1 MRARNLK
8 LRRAVKRLAVMRMAR
23 KLAVMMKRMARKLA
37 VTQRKL
43 VAMQRKTAV
52 MTMRK
57 LVMQSQV
64 EINLSILA
72 GVYYIFCPKFFSQQQ

>member
-1 MRARNLK
+1 M
-8 LRRAVKRLAVMRMAR
+8 KRLAVMRMAR

-52 MTMRK
+52 MTMKK